1 MILKLAHTK
10 LDVFQVTRTLVKDI
24 YKLSMR
30 FPAEEKF
37 AMTSQ
42 VRRAATSIHLNLAE
56 GSSRK
61 SDKEKARF
69 YEISRSSLVEVDTAL
84 DLAEYLEF
92 IQQSEIDAIAPDV
105 IKCFTM
111 LTSMMEKNRGE

>member
-10 LDVFQVTRTLVKDI
+10 LDVFYVTRTLVKDI
-24 YKLSMR
+24 YQLSMK
-30 FPAEEKF
+30 FPSEEKF

-61 SDKEKARF
+61 SGKEKARF

-84 DLAEYLEF
+84 DLAEYLGF
-92 IQQSEIDAIAPDV
+92 IQQSEIDSISADV

-111 LTSMMEKNRGE
+111 LTSMIEKNREE